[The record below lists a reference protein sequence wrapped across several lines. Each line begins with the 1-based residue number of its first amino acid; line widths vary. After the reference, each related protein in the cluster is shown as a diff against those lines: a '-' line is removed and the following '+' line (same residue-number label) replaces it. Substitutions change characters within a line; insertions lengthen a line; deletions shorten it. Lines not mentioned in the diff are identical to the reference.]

1 MAVAT
6 NGWYLMSEETKPTNS
21 TLLVRIDTRLA
32 VIESKI
38 DQIADHEDRLRELEK
53 ARYQSAWV
61 TSILSSALASGIVYF
76 IVKAV
81 S

>member
-1 MAVAT
+1 
-6 NGWYLMSEETKPTNS
+6 MSDEKPPTNA

-61 TSILSSALASGIVYF
+61 TSILSSALASGIVYL

-81 S
+81 Q

>member
-1 MAVAT
+1 
-6 NGWYLMSEETKPTNS
+6 MSEEQKPPTNA

-61 TSILSSALASGIVYF
+61 TSILSSALASGIVYL

-81 S
+81 A

>member
-1 MAVAT
+1 
-6 NGWYLMSEETKPTNS
+6 MSEEKPPTNS

-61 TSILSSALASGIVYF
+61 TSILSSALASGIVYL

-81 S
+81 A

>member
-1 MAVAT
+1 MADEKT
-6 NGWYLMSEETKPTNS
+6 PTNS

-38 DQIADHEDRLRELEK
+38 DQISDHEDRLRELEK

-61 TSILSSALASGIVYF
+61 TSILSSALASGIVYL

-81 S
+81 G

>member
-1 MAVAT
+1 MADEKT
-6 NGWYLMSEETKPTNS
+6 PTNS
-21 TLLVRIDTRLA
+21 TLLVRIDSRLA

-38 DQIADHEDRLRELEK
+38 DQISDHEDRLRELEK

-61 TSILSSALASGIVYF
+61 TSILSSALASGIVYL

-81 S
+81 G

>member
-1 MAVAT
+1 
-6 NGWYLMSEETKPTNS
+6 MSEEKPPTNA

-61 TSILSSALASGIVYF
+61 TSILSSALASGIVYL

-81 S
+81 A

>member
-1 MAVAT
+1 
-6 NGWYLMSEETKPTNS
+6 MSDEIKPTNA

-61 TSILSSALASGIVYF
+61 TSILSSALASGIVYL

-81 S
+81 Q

>member
-1 MAVAT
+1 
-6 NGWYLMSEETKPTNS
+6 MSEEKPPTNS

-53 ARYQSAWV
+53 ARYQSAWI
-61 TSILSSALASGIVYF
+61 TSILSSALASGIVYL

>member
-1 MAVAT
+1 
-6 NGWYLMSEETKPTNS
+6 MSEEKPPTNA

-32 VIESKI
+32 IIESKI

-61 TSILSSALASGIVYF
+61 TSILSSALASGIVYL

-81 S
+81 A

>member
-1 MAVAT
+1 
-6 NGWYLMSEETKPTNS
+6 MSEEIKPTNA

-61 TSILSSALASGIVYF
+61 TSILSSALASGIVYL

-81 S
+81 Q